1 QLFGNVVANWTIS
14 PKFDLMGRVVMNK
27 SDEVR
32 ETKIGPGYTQEP
44 NNGAYGIWTGN
55 NLETN
60 MDVLATY
67 KNEWTDFSLTASA
80 GGNIRYEKASNV
92 SNSSKNGSGLV
103 MPNLFTVSNISA
115 NALNYSSFRNQR
127 AMNSVYGL
135 VNLGWRETFYLDL
148 TARNDWSSTLPS
160 ANRSYFY
167 PSASLS
173 VILNELVEMGNNVDL
188 IKLRGGWAQ
197 VGNDT

>member
-1 QLFGNVVANWTIS
+1 KLRNYRLGDDIKRVGGNYENPWMLAYDVNNSFNRYQLFGNVVANWTIS

-80 GGNIRYEKASNV
+80 
-92 SNSSKNGSGLV
+92 
-103 MPNLFTVSNISA
+103 
-115 NALNYSSFRNQR
+115 
-127 AMNSVYGL
+127 
-135 VNLGWRETFYLDL
+135 
-148 TARNDWSSTLPS
+148 
-160 ANRSYFY
+160 
-167 PSASLS
+167 
-173 VILNELVEMGNNVDL
+173 
-188 IKLRGGWAQ
+188 
-197 VGNDT
+197 